1 MPNPFALHGRRILV
15 TGAASG
21 IGLATARL
29 LADLGAAVA
38 ALDRDEAGLA
48 AALDAL
54 PGSGHTAH
62 ARDLRDADAIP
73 ALLQDIAAPDRP
85 LAGLVHAAGVASIW
99 PTRLLSQERYRDV
112 FGVNSEAALAL
123 LRGFQHRAVCEPAGG
138 SVVFISSV
146 VGMVGSSGAAAY
158 AMSKAALT
166 GLAKCAALEYAPR
179 SIRINC
185 VAPGFVKTEMYERV
199 AARWDETQRQQVQA
213 MHPLGL
219 GEPGDVANAAAFLL
233 GDAARWIT
241 GTVLVCDGGYT
252 AS

>member
-1 MPNPFALHGRRILV
+1 MTHPFVLTGRRILV

-21 IGLATARL
+21 IGLATAHL
-29 LADLGAAVA
+29 LARLGATVA

-48 AALDAL
+48 AALGAL
-54 PGSGHTAH
+54 PGSGHTTH
-62 ARDLRDADAIP
+62 THDLRDVEAIP
-73 ALLQDIAAPDRP
+73 ALMQAIAAPDRP
-85 LAGLVHAAGVASIW
+85 LAGMVHAAGVASIW
-99 PTRLLSQERYRDV
+99 PTRLLSPDRYRDV
-112 FGVNSEAALAL
+112 FAVNTEAALAL
-123 LRGFQHRAVCEPAGG
+123 LRGFQHRAVCAAGGG

-166 GLAKCAALEYAPR
+166 GLAKSTALEYAPR
-179 SIRINC
+179 NIRVNC
-185 VAPGFVKTEMYERV
+185 VAPGFVKTDMYDRV
-199 AARWDETQRQQVQA
+199 AARWDETQRLQVEA

-219 GEPGDVANAAAFLL
+219 GQPADVANAAAFLL